1 MVNELEHCMCWGFKN
16 SYAYLM
22 TWLNSTKSCYKLSW
36 LTNLF
41 THRKLYTYFRPVPII
56 ASKQKL
62 CVRRNTPDNFWQYIH
77 VCSSLL
83 TFSYSVWYY
92 IDSMGLFYTSTF
104 YILCLITHRTTLVEY
119 LSNCLW
125 SVSVHDTLR
134 TIQRYSPNKSDIFGV
149 KKSLTILIFANS
161 VSNPMRGSQYFTIY
175 PGDCT

>member
-1 MVNELEHCMCWGFKN
+1 MDRVKNISFEKTIKPLKMVNELEHCMCWGFKN

-77 VCSSLL
+77 VCSSLNFL
-83 TFSYSVWYY
+83 LFSMILHRQHGSVLHINLLHPMLNNTQNNVSWVPKQ
-92 IDSMGLFYTSTF
+92 LFM
-104 YILCLITHRTTLVEY
+104 
-119 LSNCLW
+119 
-125 SVSVHDTLR
+125 VSFCSQCFT
-134 TIQRYSPNKSDIFGV
+134 NDI
-149 KKSLTILIFANS
+149 TIL
-161 VSNPMRGSQYFTIY
+161 TE
-175 PGDCT
+175 